1 MARFFIRTESIQETS
16 ATLTGPELA
25 HLRRVLRLIV
35 GDIVTLF
42 DNSGREHEAVIRS
55 LNSDQARLEIRR
67 SYEAGRESPLKL
79 NLALGLTKGE
89 KMDFVVEKATE
100 LGVATILP
108 FTSSF
113 TIPKFD
119 ENKIAKR
126 VERWRKIALSA
137 AKQCGRTHVPE
148 ILPLCEFRR
157 LVEGAG
163 ARALKLL
170 FWEKEIAQTLR
181 QVHETNTEAPA
192 ILIAIGPEGG
202 LSTAEAE
209 LAVARGFY
217 TVHLGRRI
225 LRAETAALTA
235 VSLVQFLWGDLS

>member
-1 MARFFIRTESIQETS
+1 
-16 ATLTGPELA
+16 
-25 HLRRVLRLIV
+25 
-35 GDIVTLF
+35 
-42 DNSGREHEAVIRS
+42 
-55 LNSDQARLEIRR
+55 
-67 SYEAGRESPLKL
+67 
-79 NLALGLTKGE
+79 
-89 KMDFVVEKATE
+89 MDFVVEKATE

-126 VERWRKIALSA
+126 VERWRNLAQRGKAMRPDPCAGNFAVVRVSSI
-137 AKQCGRTHVPE
+137 GRRRRRKRAQVI
-148 ILPLCEFRR
+148 IL
-157 LVEGAG
+157 
-163 ARALKLL
+163 
-170 FWEKEIAQTLR
+170 EKEIAQTLR

-217 TVHLGRRI
+217 TVHSGGAFCVLKPPR
-225 LRAETAALTA
+225 
-235 VSLVQFLWGDLS
+235 SLPCHWCNFFGAI